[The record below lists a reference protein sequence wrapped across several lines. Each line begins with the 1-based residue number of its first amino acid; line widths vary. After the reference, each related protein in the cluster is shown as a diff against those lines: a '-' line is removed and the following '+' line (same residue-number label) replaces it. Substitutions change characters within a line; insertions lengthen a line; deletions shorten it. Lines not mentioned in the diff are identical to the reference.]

1 LKGKLKDMERLY
13 LPHFGLAQAPF
24 SITPDPAFFFA
35 GADRGSLL
43 RGIEFS
49 VRHQEG
55 ITVVTGE
62 VGSGKTM
69 LCRTLLA
76 GLPRDIEPIYL
87 ANPLLRRRE
96 LLATLLRDLEGD
108 SQRPDLLDALQ
119 RVLIGR
125 HMAGRRVVL
134 FADEAQVMPRES
146 LEQIRLLSN
155 LETGRHKLL
164 QIVLFGQPE
173 LDEVLAEHAMRPLRD
188 RIVQRFTVA
197 ALRREAIGDYIAF
210 RMVRAGRGGD
220 SVFSRPAVN
229 QIWDAASGLI
239 RRINLLADKSL
250 LSAFARRKQR
260 VDCRDVERAV
270 SDLDGTALAPERA
283 ERSTAMTDCTEPR
296 DAGVATAGLLAT
308 VAALVAACAPM
319 PPRPSDAHLTRASA
333 PPTSAVTAASPNIP
347 AAARRSWDLPTPTAQ
362 AAPERYTV
370 VVNNMPAGDL
380 LFQLAR
386 DAKMNVDVH
395 PDIRGTVSLN
405 AIDQTLTQILD
416 RVSTQIDMRYTLE
429 GNLLSVLPDA
439 PFVRIYRVDYL
450 NMGRDTTSRT
460 SIATQVS
467 TTGGNGV
474 GSAGKGGDSTAGNNS
489 GSDLVNTSNNRYWE
503 TLVASLKSLL
513 QETDKILPGSDADKP
528 EGRNERRS
536 PGRGD
541 GKGEGKGDS
550 QADDKSQGV
559 RFREA
564 ASVIAQPETG
574 VIAVRATG
582 RQHARVQEFI
592 DSSQRSARRQVLIE
606 ATIAEV
612 ELSNAFE
619 QGIDWKAIRNS
630 ATDTM
635 GLTLSPAGSLTQL
648 PGGSPVGGVIPTLGL
663 INFSRSTARA
673 DITAALRL
681 LESFGNTR
689 VLSSPKIS
697 VLNNQTALIKVVENL
712 VYFQLTADYTPGTAG
727 SPSTFTVNSTPNTVP
742 VGFLMNVTPQISG
755 NDEIILNMRPTIS
768 RLTGYVQDPGVA
780 LSLALARQSGA
791 SIPDITSRVPE
802 IQTRE
807 MESMIK
813 LADGQ
818 IAVLG
823 GLMREEST
831 DSEDAV
837 PGAKRVPV
845 FGNLFRNRSR
855 GSKKSELVIFLRPTI
870 VRDASLGG
878 DYKDLAHLLP
888 DGSFLGATGTP

>member
-1 LKGKLKDMERLY
+1 MERLY

-24 SITPDPAFFFA
+24 SITPDPAFFYS

-55 ITVVTGE
+55 IVVVTGE

-76 GLPRDIEPIYL
+76 SLPKDIEPIYL

-188 RIVQRFTVA
+188 RVVERFTVT
-197 ALRREAIGDYIAF
+197 ALKREAVGEYIAF
-210 RMVRAGRGGD
+210 RMTRAGRSGETA
-220 SVFSRPAVN
+220 FSRPAVN
-229 QIWDAASGLI
+229 QIWDAAGGLI
-239 RRINLLADKSL
+239 RRINLLADKAL
-250 LSAFARRKQR
+250 LSAFARSKQR
-260 VDCRDVERAV
+260 VDSRDVERAV
-270 SDLDGTALAPERA
+270 SDLDGTALAPYRA
-283 ERSTAMTDCTEPR
+283 ERSDSMTACTKSK
-296 DAGVATAGLLAT
+296 ATGVGAAGLLAT
-308 VAALVAACAPM
+308 VAALVAACAPL
-319 PPRPSDAHLTRASA
+319 PPRPSDSHLTRATVA
-333 PPTSAVTAASPNIP
+333 PTSAVSAASPNIP
-347 AAARRSWDLPTPTAQ
+347 AAARRSWDLPVPTAQ

-416 RVSTQIDMRYTLE
+416 RISTQIDMRYSLE

-450 NMGRDTTSRT
+450 NMSRDATSRT

-474 GSAGKGGDSTAGNNS
+474 GNSNKVSDATTGNNS

-503 TLVASLKSLL
+503 TLVSSLKALL
-513 QETDKILPGSDADKP
+513 QETDKILPGSDADKLEP
-528 EGRNERRS
+528 RVDRKA
-536 PGRGD
+536 D
-541 GKGEGKGDS
+541 GKGEAK
-550 QADDKSQGV
+550 ADDKSQGV

-574 VIAVRATG
+574 VIAIRATA

-630 ATDTM
+630 ATDSM
-635 GLTLSPAGSLTQL
+635 GLTLSPAGSITQL
-648 PGGSPVGGVIPTLGL
+648 PGGTPVGSVVPTLGL
-663 INFSRSTARA
+663 INFTRNTARA
-673 DITAALRL
+673 DISAALRL

-697 VLNNQTALIKVVENL
+697 VLNNQTALIKVVDNL

-742 VGFLMNVTPQISG
+742 VGFLMNVTPQISA

-780 LSLALARQSGA
+780 LSLALARQAGA
-791 SIPDITSRVPE
+791 SIPDITSQVPE

-831 DSEDAV
+831 DGEDAV
-837 PGAKRVPV
+837 PGAKRLPV

-888 DGSFLGATGTP
+888 DDSFLGATGTP